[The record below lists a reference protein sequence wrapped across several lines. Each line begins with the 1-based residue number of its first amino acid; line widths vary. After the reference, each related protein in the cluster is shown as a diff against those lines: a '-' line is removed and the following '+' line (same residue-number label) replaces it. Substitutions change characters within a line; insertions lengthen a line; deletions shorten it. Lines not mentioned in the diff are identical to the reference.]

1 MLILHLSYWY
11 IGIYKDKTYIILGK
25 VTEVNLL
32 QNTEIDVFSLGISL
46 GYTHIHN
53 IYIYMY
59 IYIIYIYIYIYII
72 YISLYIYLIYTYIYI
87 IYIYIYTYIHTYIH
101 TYILYIYNLK
111 LQSLILSY

>member
-53 IYIYMY
+53 IYIYIC
-59 IYIIYIYIYIYII
+59 IYILFIYI
-72 YISLYIYLIYTYIYI
+72 
-87 IYIYIYTYIHTYIH
+87 
-101 TYILYIYNLK
+101 YILYIYLY
-111 LQSLILSY
+111 IFI

>member
-32 QNTEIDVFSLGISL
+32 QNTEIDFFSLGISL

-53 IYIYMY
+53 IYIYIC
-59 IYIIYIYIYIYII
+59 IYILFIYIYIY
-72 YISLYIYLIYTYIYI
+72 YIYI
-87 IYIYIYTYIHTYIH
+87 FIYLFNIYIYIYYIYIYIYTYIHTYIH

>member
-53 IYIYMY
+53 IYIYIC
-59 IYIIYIYIYIYII
+59 IYILFIYIYIYIYI
-72 YISLYIYLIYTYIYI
+72 LYIYLYIFI
-87 IYIYIYTYIHTYIH
+87 
-101 TYILYIYNLK
+101 
-111 LQSLILSY
+111 

>member
-59 IYIIYIYIYIYII
+59 IYIIYIYIYIY
-72 YISLYIYLIYTYIYI
+72 YIYI
-87 IYIYIYTYIHTYIH
+87 FIYLFNIYIYIYYIYIYTYIHTYIH

>member
-46 GYTHIHN
+46 GYTHIYN
-53 IYIYMY
+53 IYIYIC
-59 IYIIYIYIYIYII
+59 IYILFIYIYIYIYIYII
-72 YISLYIYLIYTYIYI
+72 YIYLYIFI
-87 IYIYIYTYIHTYIH
+87 
-101 TYILYIYNLK
+101 
-111 LQSLILSY
+111 

>member
-53 IYIYMY
+53 IYIYIC
-59 IYIIYIYIYIYII
+59 IYILFIYIYIYI
-72 YISLYIYLIYTYIYI
+72 LYIYLYIFI
-87 IYIYIYTYIHTYIH
+87 
-101 TYILYIYNLK
+101 
-111 LQSLILSY
+111 

>member
-53 IYIYMY
+53 IYIYIY
-59 IYIIYIYIYIYII
+59 ICIYIIYIYIYIY
-72 YISLYIYLIYTYIYI
+72 LIYTYIYY

>member
-53 IYIYMY
+53 IYIYICN
-59 IYIIYIYIYIYII
+59 IYIIYIYIYIY
-72 YISLYIYLIYTYIYI
+72 YIYI
-87 IYIYIYTYIHTYIH
+87 FIYLFNIYIYIYYIYIYTYIHTYIH

>member
-53 IYIYMY
+53 IYIYIYMY
-59 IYIIYIYIYIYII
+59 IYYLYIYIYLFNIYIYI
-72 YISLYIYLIYTYIYI
+72 LY

>member
-59 IYIIYIYIYIYII
+59 IYIIYIYIYIY
-72 YISLYIYLIYTYIYI
+72 YIYI
-87 IYIYIYTYIHTYIH
+87 FIYLFNIYIYIYYIYIYIYTYIHTYIH

>member
-59 IYIIYIYIYIYII
+59 IYILFIYI
-72 YISLYIYLIYTYIYI
+72 
-87 IYIYIYTYIHTYIH
+87 
-101 TYILYIYNLK
+101 YILYIYLY
-111 LQSLILSY
+111 IFI

>member
-1 MLILHLSYWY
+1 MLILHLSNWY

-59 IYIIYIYIYIYII
+59 IYILFIYI
-72 YISLYIYLIYTYIYI
+72 
-87 IYIYIYTYIHTYIH
+87 
-101 TYILYIYNLK
+101 YILYIYLY
-111 LQSLILSY
+111 IFI